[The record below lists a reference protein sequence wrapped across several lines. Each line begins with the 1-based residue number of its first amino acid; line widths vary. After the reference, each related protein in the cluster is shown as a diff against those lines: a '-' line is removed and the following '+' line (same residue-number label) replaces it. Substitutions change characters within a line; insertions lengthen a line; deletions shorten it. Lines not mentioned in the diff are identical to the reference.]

1 MAKGGAVLVRRDV
14 SQTVDMGGLSLEAS
28 LDPCVGAIARRGAN
42 GRIVDF
48 EYVAV
53 NELACRF
60 MGLDREEI
68 LASSIRTLLPEKFA
82 TELVSWLAAVVE
94 TGEPFER
101 HDLAFYNSGL
111 GTMDRCDVRAVGEDD
126 FVCFSYRDFN
136 EARELAD
143 NYRLLLENSSDIVVR
158 TNLDGEIE
166 WVSDAV
172 TKVLGYSPGEFR
184 GQLLAS
190 VVHPEDVIAR
200 AGLRERFAGEES
212 ARIILR
218 LRDTVGEYHHFGTLI
233 HRVLDDQGTLSGFIA
248 GLHVIDHEVAARE
261 AAHKSEERH
270 RLIAQYGTD
279 VVALEQRGVIDWV
292 SPFIE
297 QLLDLSSDDVV
308 GRSLADLVHPDDRAS
323 LQTFYRGIENPE
335 SLTLTVRMR
344 MSDSTYRWVFL
355 RSREVTDQV
364 TGEKLRVSSWRDAQS
379 DVAAQ
384 RALIASES
392 RFRLLAENATDIVI
406 ECDARGVVHWV
417 SPSSQVALGWRSDN
431 VVGTCLDDYVF
442 TADAQRVAEQRH
454 EIATRQC
461 ATPVEVRYLTSTGNV
476 KWMAQQMRQVR
487 GLTGENNTFIV
498 GLHDIDDEVTARFA
512 KAESESSFRLL
523 ADNVTDVVYT
533 VNLDGEIQWISPSVV
548 EQLGWRTG
556 DMVGHSVVD
565 FVYSED
571 RARLMAWRQLLHLGE
586 ILDELTMRVL
596 QSSGDFVWM
605 KARAQPIR
613 DADSRVTGVVV
624 ALRNCEAEVVTARAL
639 RTISAGSRV
648 LVRVTDDMA
657 LLRQMCQI
665 AVDEGGYL
673 LAWYG
678 QKMDDEDQT
687 IRVVTSSAGHESY
700 LEDLEVHWRDDIF
713 GRGPTGR
720 AIRTGQT
727 CTTSDIETDTSFEP
741 WRESARVHGFRS
753 AAAIPVV
760 VKGEVHGTWQV
771 YAMEPRAFTPDVLTV
786 LEDMDMEIG
795 YGLARLSHTL
805 T

>member
-1 MAKGGAVLVRRDV
+1 
-14 SQTVDMGGLSLEAS
+14 MG
-28 LDPCVGAIARRGAN
+28 
-42 GRIVDF
+42 F
-48 EYVAV
+48 
-53 NELACRF
+53 
-60 MGLDREEI
+60 DREGI

-82 TELVSWLAAVVE
+82 TPLVSWLATVVE
-94 TGEPFER
+94 TGEPLER
-101 HDLAFYNSGL
+101 HDLTLYNSGF
-111 GTMDRCDVRAVGEDD
+111 GTTGRCDVRAVGEDD
-126 FVCFSYRDFN
+126 FVCYSFRDLN

-143 NYRLLLENSSDIVVR
+143 SYRLLLENSSDIVVR
-158 TNLDGEIE
+158 TNVDGGIE

-172 TKVLGYSPGEFR
+172 TKVLGYSPEELE

-190 VVHPEDVIAR
+190 VMHPGDVVAR
-200 AGLRERFAGEES
+200 ADLRDRFTSEES

-218 LRDTVGEYHHFGTLI
+218 LRDSFGEYHHFATLI
-233 HRVLDDQGTLSGFIA
+233 HRVLDDEGTLSGSIA
-248 GLHVIDHEVAARE
+248 GLQLIDDQVAARE
-261 AAHKSEERH
+261 VARESEERH
-270 RLIAQYGTD
+270 RLVAQYGTD
-279 VVALEQRGVIDWV
+279 VVALEQRGVIEWV

-297 QLLDLSSDDVV
+297 QLLDLSCENVV
-308 GRSLADLVHPDDRAS
+308 GRSLADLVHPDDRTS

-335 SLTLTVRMR
+335 PLTLTVRMR
-344 MSDSTYRWVFL
+344 MSDSTYRWVSL

-364 TGEKLRVSSWRDAQS
+364 SGEKLRVSSWRDAQN
-379 DVAAQ
+379 DVAAH
-384 RALIASES
+384 RALIASEN

-417 SPSSQVALGWRSDN
+417 SPSSQVSLGWRSDN
-431 VVGTCLDDYVF
+431 VVGNCLDDYVF
-442 TADAQRVAEQRH
+442 NADAPRVALQRH

-461 ATPVEVRYLTSTGNV
+461 ATPVEVRYVTATGNV
-476 KWMAQQMRQVR
+476 KWMTQQMRQVR
-487 GLTGENNTFIV
+487 GHTGESTTVIV

-512 KAESESSFRLL
+512 SAESESSYRLL

-533 VNLDGEIQWISPSVV
+533 VNLDGVIQWISPSVV
-548 EQLGWRTG
+548 EQLGWRAG
-556 DMVGHSVVD
+556 DMVGHRVVD
-565 FVYSED
+565 FVFSED
-571 RARLMAWRQLLHLGE
+571 RARLLAWRQLLHLGE
-586 ILDELTMRVL
+586 VLDELTMRVL

-613 DADSRVTGVVV
+613 DVDSRVTGVVV
-624 ALRNCEAEVVTARAL
+624 ALRNCEAEVVTVRAL

-687 IRVVTSSAGHESY
+687 IRVVASSAGHDSY
-700 LEDLEVHWRDDIF
+700 LEDLEIHWRDDIF

-727 CTTSDIETDTSFEP
+727 CTTSDIETDPSFEP

-786 LEDMDMEIG
+786 LEDMAMEIG
-795 YGLARLSHTL
+795 YGLARLSHTSS
-805 T
+805 